1 MPYFDAHLHLVP
13 DEVFSAARMR
23 GVETFFLNATQ
34 ESDWQA
40 VMDAGERVLGVYMCL
55 GIHPWYVDTVSEFWN
70 VKLER
75 LLQQN
80 PLMMI
85 GEIGLDATRPNYPIQ
100 KDIFRRQLQ
109 IASRYNRAVHVHCV
123 KAWDDLFE
131 ILGEFRE
138 VPFLIHRFSGDEI
151 IVQKVRF
158 LDGYFSIIDGKAMG
172 VIPDNR
178 LLVETD
184 APNGLKTPEA
194 IPDLVARLNLD
205 VDYLYQTME
214 SFLSGR

>member
-13 DEVFSAARMR
+13 DDVFLRARAR

-34 ESDWQA
+34 ESDWQQ
-40 VMDAGERVLGVYMCL
+40 VMNAGERILGVHVCL
-55 GIHPWYVDTVSEFWN
+55 GIHPWYVDTVSEYWN

-85 GEIGLDATRPNYPIQ
+85 GEIGLDTTRPNYPQQ

-109 IASRYNRAVHVHCV
+109 IASRYNRAVHIHCV

-158 LDGYFSIIDGKAMG
+158 LDGFFSIINDKAIS

-184 APNGLKTPEA
+184 APSGLKTPEA
-194 IPDLVARLNLD
+194 IPDLVSQLKLD
-205 VDYLYQTME
+205 VNYLYQTME
-214 SFLSGR
+214 SFLHGR